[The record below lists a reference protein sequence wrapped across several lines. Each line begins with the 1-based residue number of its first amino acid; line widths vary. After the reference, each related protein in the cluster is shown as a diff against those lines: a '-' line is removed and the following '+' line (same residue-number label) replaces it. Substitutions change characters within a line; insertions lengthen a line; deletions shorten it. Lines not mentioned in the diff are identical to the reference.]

1 VDGRGGGAHAGRLLD
16 PTATGAAVGA
26 DKVGAM
32 TLDDED
38 RALVDRVLAK
48 SGKQPVLWKDWLPME
63 EATTEAIV
71 RHRARIVALETKVA
85 ELETK
90 AAPGC
95 RWEGVYRPEH
105 RYSAGSLITHSGSLW
120 LVTRTTDER
129 PGTTDAYTLV
139 VKRGRVA
146 DE

>member
-48 SGKQPVLWKDWLPME
+48 HGKTPVLWKHYLPQE
-63 EATTEAIV
+63 EATLEALV
-71 RHRARIVALETKVA
+71 RHKERIVALEERITL
-85 ELETK
+85 LEQQK
-90 AAPGC
+90 AASV

-105 RYSAGSLITHSGSLW
+105 RYSAGSLVTDHGSLCCARAR
-120 LVTRTTDER
+120 RT
-129 PGTTDAYTLV
+129 
-139 VKRGRVA
+139 RGRRRPITCWL
-146 DE
+146 